1 MPAPRPRT
9 TRLLGGRDAAPGT
22 RGRDGGTGGG
32 PGHGPGGGSSAVG
45 SPVPARTFSGR
56 FLILTLVAVLI
67 VFLAAPTTKI
77 FLEQRAEI
85 AQLERAIADMEAQQA
100 SLEDQVDQWSD
111 ETYVKQQARDRLLY
125 VMPGERSY
133 LVVGAEEMDGAVVDS
148 SAAQVEAE
156 KPAWVDALWQ
166 SVVASAYE
174 DARPAAGTGAA
185 GDTDTGGTADAGGEP
200 AGSEDADTAEDA
212 DTDAEPGSTDEPAA
226 PGQSGSTDELGAG
239 QDPGTTE
246 QAEQTE
252 QSVPAAPADGAG
264 APQDAATDSRGSAAE

>member
-85 AQLERAIADMEAQQA
+85 AQLERAIAAMEAQQA

-185 GDTDTGGTADAGGEP
+185 GDTDADGEP
-200 AGSEDADTAEDA
+200 AGSEDADT
-212 DTDAEPGSTDEPAA
+212 DAEPGGTDEPAA
-226 PGQSGSTDELGAG
+226 PGQPGTTDEPGAG

>member
-22 RGRDGGTGGG
+22 RGRDGGPGG
-32 PGHGPGGGSSAVG
+32 GPGGGSSAVG

-85 AQLERAIADMEAQQA
+85 AQLERAIADMEAQRA

-111 ETYVKQQARDRLLY
+111 ETYVKQRARDRLLY

-174 DARPAAGTGAA
+174 DARPAAGTGATEDTGA
-185 GDTDTGGTADAGGEP
+185 GGTTDTTEDTDTAEEPGGTD
-200 AGSEDADTAEDA
+200 D
-212 DTDAEPGSTDEPAA
+212 PGS
-226 PGQSGSTDELGAG
+226 PGETGASEQPG
-239 QDPGTTE
+239 TSQDPGTTE
-246 QAEQTE
+246 QTEQTE
-252 QSVPAAPADGAG
+252 QDVPAAPADGAG
-264 APQDAATDSRGSAAE
+264 APQDAATDSRGSPAE

>member
-9 TRLLGGRDAAPGT
+9 TRLLGGRDAAQGT
-22 RGRDGGTGGG
+22 RGRDAGPAGGS
-32 PGHGPGGGSSAVG
+32 GGGSSAVG

-85 AQLERAIADMEAQQA
+85 AQLERAIADMEAQKA

-111 ETYVKQQARDRLLY
+111 ETYVQQRARDRLLY

-174 DARPAAGTGAA
+174 DAGPVAGAA
-185 GDTDTGGTADAGGEP
+185 AAEDTESGGTDTDSTDSGE
-200 AGSEDADTAEDA
+200 
-212 DTDAEPGSTDEPAA
+212 EPGDPAA
-226 PGQSGSTDELGAG
+226 PGDSGPDQESGAAG
-239 QDPGTTE
+239 RTAQT
-246 QAEQTE
+246 EQTE
-252 QSVPAAPADGAG
+252 QTEPTDETVPAAPADGAD
-264 APQDAATDSRGSAAE
+264 APQDAATDSRGSPAE

>member
-1 MPAPRPRT
+1 MPALRPRT
-9 TRLLGGRDAAPGT
+9 TRLLGGRDAAQGP
-22 RGRDGGTGGG
+22 RGRDGGA
-32 PGHGPGGGSSAVG
+32 GGGSSAVT

-56 FLILTLVAVLI
+56 FLVLTLVAVLI

-111 ETYVKQQARDRLLY
+111 ETYVKQRARDRLLY

-174 DARPAAGTGAA
+174 DA
-185 GDTDTGGTADAGGEP
+185 GTAGEP
-200 AGSEDADTAEDA
+200 DGTEDTAED
-212 DTDAEPGSTDEPAA
+212 TTEDAGTAGEPDGTEGPAGPGASGTTEEPGAS
-226 PGQSGSTDELGAG
+226 
-239 QDPGTTE
+239 QDPGT
-246 QAEQTE
+246 AEQTE
-252 QSVPAAPADGAG
+252 RTEQSTPAAPADGTG
-264 APQDAATDSRGSAAE
+264 APQDAATDSRGGPAE

>member
-9 TRLLGGRDAAPGT
+9 TRLLGGRDTAQGT
-22 RGRDGGTGGG
+22 RGRDG
-32 PGHGPGGGSSAVG
+32 GPGGGSSAVG

-56 FLILTLVAVLI
+56 FLVLTLVAVLI

-85 AQLERAIADMEAQQA
+85 AQLERAIADMEAQRA

-111 ETYVKQQARDRLLY
+111 ETYVKQRARDRLLY

-166 SVVASAYE
+166 SVVASAYD

-185 GDTDTGGTADAGGEP
+185 EDTGAGGTADTGGTTDSTEGAGTAGEP
-200 AGSEDADTAEDA
+200 GG
-212 DTDAEPGSTDEPAA
+212 TDDPAA
-226 PGQSGSTDELGAG
+226 PGEPGTTEEPGAS
-239 QDPGTTE
+239 QDPGTAE
-246 QAEQTE
+246 PAEQTE
-252 QSVPAAPADGAG
+252 QSVPAAPADGTG
-264 APQDAATDSRGSAAE
+264 APQDAATDSRGSPAE

>member
-9 TRLLGGRDAAPGT
+9 TRLLGGRDAAQGT
-22 RGRDGGTGGG
+22 RGRDAGPAGGS
-32 PGHGPGGGSSAVG
+32 GGGSSAVG

-56 FLILTLVAVLI
+56 FLVLTLVAVLI

-85 AQLERAIADMEAQQA
+85 AQLERAIADMEAQKA

-111 ETYVKQQARDRLLY
+111 ETYVQQRARDRLLY

-174 DARPAAGTGAA
+174 DAGPVAGAA
-185 GDTDTGGTADAGGEP
+185 AVEDTESGGMDADSTDADSTDAGGTD
-200 AGSEDADTAEDA
+200 SAE
-212 DTDAEPGSTDEPAA
+212 EPGGPAA
-226 PGQSGSTDELGAG
+226 PGESGTAQEPGAAG
-239 QDPGTTE
+239 RTAQT
-246 QAEQTE
+246 EQTE
-252 QSVPAAPADGAG
+252 PTDETVPAAPADGAD
-264 APQDAATDSRGSAAE
+264 APQDAATDSRGSPAE

>member
-9 TRLLGGRDAAPGT
+9 TRLLGGSDTAQGT
-22 RGRDGGTGGG
+22 RGRDGGPGG
-32 PGHGPGGGSSAVG
+32 GPGGGSSAVG

-56 FLILTLVAVLI
+56 FLVLTLVAVLI

-85 AQLERAIADMEAQQA
+85 AQLERAIADMEAQRA

-111 ETYVKQQARDRLLY
+111 ETYVKQRARDRLLY

-166 SVVASAYE
+166 SVVASAYD
-174 DARPAAGTGAA
+174 DARPAAGTG
-185 GDTDTGGTADAGGEP
+185 GTTDSTEG
-200 AGSEDADTAEDA
+200 ADTAR
-212 DTDAEPGSTDEPAA
+212 EPGGTDDSAA
-226 PGQSGSTDELGAG
+226 PGEPGTTEEPGAS
-239 QDPGTTE
+239 QDPGTTGP
-246 QAEQTE
+246 AEQTE
-252 QSVPAAPADGAG
+252 QSVPAAPADGTG
-264 APQDAATDSRGSAAE
+264 TPQDAATDSRGSPAE

>member
-22 RGRDGGTGGG
+22 RG
-32 PGHGPGGGSSAVG
+32 PGGGSSAVG
-45 SPVPARTFSGR
+45 APTPARTFSGR
-56 FLILTLVAVLI
+56 FLLLTLVTVLI

-77 FLEQRAEI
+77 WLEQRAEI
-85 AQLERAIADMEAQQA
+85 AALEQSIADMEAEQA
-100 SLEDQVDQWSD
+100 SLQDRVDQWSD

-133 LVVGAEEMDGAVVDS
+133 LVVGAEEMEGAVVDS

-174 DARPAAGTGAA
+174 DAPAAPEALGTEDTSGSGDPDPTDGAGATGAA
-185 GDTDTGGTADAGGEP
+185 EDAGG
-200 AGSEDADTAEDA
+200 AEDA
-212 DTDAEPGSTDEPAA
+212 
-226 PGQSGSTDELGAG
+226 
-239 QDPGTTE
+239 GTP
-246 QAEQTE
+246 
-252 QSVPAAPADGAG
+252 VPADGAAEG
-264 APQDAATDSRGSAAE
+264 SPAPTGGTDEPQDAATDSRGTAAE

>member
-9 TRLLGGRDAAPGT
+9 TRLLGGRDAAQGP
-22 RGRDGGTGGG
+22 RGRDAGPGGG
-32 PGHGPGGGSSAVG
+32 SGGGSSAVG

-77 FLEQRAEI
+77 FLEQRTEI
-85 AQLERAIADMEAQQA
+85 AQLERAIADMEAQKA

-111 ETYVKQQARDRLLY
+111 ETYVKQRARDRLLY

-174 DARPAAGTGAA
+174 DAAPAAGTGDTDAG
-185 GDTDTGGTADAGGEP
+185 GDTDA
-200 AGSEDADTAEDA
+200 AE
-212 DTDAEPGSTDEPAA
+212 EPGGDPAA
-226 PGQSGSTDELGAG
+226 PGGS
-239 QDPGTTE
+239 GTTE
-246 QAEQTE
+246 EPGPTQEPGTSGSAEQTE
-252 QSVPAAPADGAG
+252 QTVPAAPADGTD
-264 APQDAATDSRGSAAE
+264 APQDAATDSRGSPAE

>member
-111 ETYVKQQARDRLLY
+111 ETYVKQRARDRLLY

-185 GDTDTGGTADAGGEP
+185 GDADADGEP
-200 AGSEDADTAEDA
+200 AGSEDAGTAEDA
-212 DTDAEPGSTDEPAA
+212 GTDAEPGGTDEPEA
-226 PGQSGSTDELGAG
+226 PGQPGTTDEPGAA

>member
-1 MPAPRPRT
+1 
-9 TRLLGGRDAAPGT
+9 
-22 RGRDGGTGGG
+22 
-32 PGHGPGGGSSAVG
+32 
-45 SPVPARTFSGR
+45 
-56 FLILTLVAVLI
+56 
-67 VFLAAPTTKI
+67 
-77 FLEQRAEI
+77 
-85 AQLERAIADMEAQQA
+85 
-100 SLEDQVDQWSD
+100 
-111 ETYVKQQARDRLLY
+111 

-185 GDTDTGGTADAGGEP
+185 GDTDAAGEP
-200 AGSEDADTAEDA
+200 AGSEEADTAEDA
-212 DTDAEPGSTDEPAA
+212 DTEAEPGGTDEPAA
-226 PGQSGSTDELGAG
+226 PGQPGSTDEPGAG

>member
-32 PGHGPGGGSSAVG
+32 PGNGTGGGSSAVG

-56 FLILTLVAVLI
+56 FLVLTLVAVLI

-85 AQLERAIADMEAQQA
+85 AQLERAIADMEAQRA

-111 ETYVKQQARDRLLY
+111 ETYVKQRARDRLLY

-174 DARPAAGTGAA
+174 DARPAAGTGATE
-185 GDTDTGGTADAGGEP
+185 DTDPGGTTDTAEEP
-200 AGSEDADTAEDA
+200 DTAEDA
-212 DTDAEPGSTDEPAA
+212 DTAEEPGGTDDPAS
-226 PGQSGSTDELGAG
+226 PGAAG
-239 QDPGTTE
+239 TSEQPGTSQDPGTTE
-246 QAEQTE
+246 QTEQTE
-252 QSVPAAPADGAG
+252 QDVPAAPADGTG
-264 APQDAATDSRGSAAE
+264 APQDAATDSRGSPAE

>member
-1 MPAPRPRT
+1 MPAPRPCT

-85 AQLERAIADMEAQQA
+85 AQLERAIAAMEAQQA

-185 GDTDTGGTADAGGEP
+185 GDTDTGGTADAG
-200 AGSEDADTAEDA
+200 SEDADTAQDA
-212 DTDAEPGSTDEPAA
+212 GTDAEPGGTDEPAA
-226 PGQSGSTDELGAG
+226 PGQPGSTDEPGAG

>member
-9 TRLLGGRDAAPGT
+9 TRLMGGRDAAQGP
-22 RGRDGGTGGG
+22 RGGDGAT
-32 PGHGPGGGSSAVG
+32 GGGSSAVG
-45 SPVPARTFSGR
+45 SPVPARSFSGR
-56 FLILTLVAVLI
+56 FLVLTLVAVLI

-85 AQLERAIADMEAQQA
+85 AQLERAIAEMEAQQA
-100 SLEDQVDQWSD
+100 SLEDQVEQWSD
-111 ETYVKQQARDRLLY
+111 ETYVKQRARDRLLY

-174 DARPAAGTGAA
+174 DAPPVAGAAEDTDQDAGPAEEPGGTDDPAPTGEPDTADPGADQDAGAA
-185 GDTDTGGTADAGGEP
+185 G
-200 AGSEDADTAEDA
+200 
-212 DTDAEPGSTDEPAA
+212 
-226 PGQSGSTDELGAG
+226 
-239 QDPGTTE
+239 

-252 QSVPAAPADGAG
+252 QTQQSVPAAPADGTG

>member
-9 TRLLGGRDAAPGT
+9 TRLLGGRDAAQGT
-22 RGRDGGTGGG
+22 RGRDAGPGGG
-32 PGHGPGGGSSAVG
+32 SGGGSSAVG

-56 FLILTLVAVLI
+56 FLVLTLVAVLI

-85 AQLERAIADMEAQQA
+85 AQLERAIADMEAQKA

-111 ETYVKQQARDRLLY
+111 ETYVKQRARDRLLY

-174 DARPAAGTGAA
+174 DAGPGAGTGGTEDTEDTEA
-185 GDTDTGGTADAGGEP
+185 GGDADAAEEP
-200 AGSEDADTAEDA
+200 DGIAD
-212 DTDAEPGSTDEPAA
+212 PAA
-226 PGQSGSTDELGAG
+226 PGESGPAQEPDAAQE
-239 QDPGTTE
+239 PGTTG
-246 QAEQTE
+246 QTEQTE
-252 QSVPAAPADGAG
+252 QSVPAAPADGND

>member
-9 TRLLGGRDAAPGT
+9 TRLMGGRDAAQGP
-22 RGRDGGTGGG
+22 RGREGATGGG
-32 PGHGPGGGSSAVG
+32 AGGGSSAVV

-111 ETYVKQQARDRLLY
+111 ETYVKQRARDRLLY

-174 DARPAAGTGAA
+174 DAPPAAGADAA
-185 GDTDTGGTADAGGEP
+185 G
-200 AGSEDADTAEDA
+200 
-212 DTDAEPGSTDEPAA
+212 EPGTENPAA
-226 PGQSGSTDELGAG
+226 DDPAAG
-239 QDPGTTE
+239 QDAGTTE
-246 QAEQTE
+246 QTEQTQ
-252 QSVPAAPADGAG
+252 QSVPAAPADGTG
-264 APQDAATDSRGSAAE
+264 APQDAAPDSRGGAAE